1 MTHDE
6 IKQLADE
13 IGSCLLLAQKEILTF
28 EEASKYTGLK
38 KSSLYKL
45 TAAKQIPHYKPNG
58 KTCYFKRAELEDW
71 LTANPVATVDELNAE
86 ALNYCR
92 KNKL

>member
-6 IKQLADE
+6 IKQLAGE
-13 IGSCLLLAQKEILTF
+13 IGSSLLLAQKEILTF

-38 KSSLYKL
+38 KSYLYKL

>member
-6 IKQLADE
+6 IKQLAGE
-13 IGSCLLLAQKEILTF
+13 IGSSLLLAQKEILTF
-28 EEASKYTGLK
+28 EEASKYAGLK
-38 KSSLYKL
+38 KSYLYKL

>member
-6 IKQLADE
+6 IKQLAGE
-13 IGSCLLLAQKEILTF
+13 IGGRLLLAQKEILTF
-28 EEASKYTGLK
+28 EEASQYTGLK
-38 KSSLYKL
+38 KSYLYKL

-92 KNKL
+92 KNKR

>member
-6 IKQLADE
+6 IKQLAGE
-13 IGSCLLLAQKEILTF
+13 IGSSLLLAQKEILTF
-28 EEASKYTGLK
+28 EEASKYTRLK
-38 KSSLYKL
+38 KSYLYKL

>member
-6 IKQLADE
+6 IKQLAGE
-13 IGSCLLLAQKEILTF
+13 IGSSLLLAQKEILTF

-38 KSSLYKL
+38 KSYLYKL
-45 TAAKQIPHYKPNG
+45 TAAKQIPHYKTNG

>member
-6 IKQLADE
+6 IKQLAGE
-13 IGSCLLLAQKEILTF
+13 IGSSLLLAQKEILTF

>member
-6 IKQLADE
+6 IKQLAGE
-13 IGSCLLLAQKEILTF
+13 IGSSLLLAQKEILTF

-38 KSSLYKL
+38 KSYLYKL
-45 TAAKQIPHYKPNG
+45 TATKQIPHYKPNG